1 MRAILGI
8 LLVVLFAGCEKYES
22 PTYPKLSGRWV
33 IDGVSFPNLGNN
45 SQILLSDTV
54 ILSQRV
60 LSYIDSNGVG
70 TFTQNWNDVSIPW
83 FDKFVIGTTVWEFET
98 DLVGKH

>member
-33 IDGVSFPNLGNN
+33 IDGVSFPNLGITVKYYYLTLLFYLKEFYP
-45 SQILLSDTV
+45 ILTV
-54 ILSQRV
+54 MGLVR
-60 LSYIDSNGVG
+60 LL
-70 TFTQNWNDVSIPW
+70 
-83 FDKFVIGTTVWEFET
+83 KIGMMYQF
-98 DLVGKH
+98 LGLINL